1 MRLEDGGAEFD
12 LNNLV
17 TLCVG
22 CHGEQHRGEP
32 ASTGKQALTPRT
44 SLSRK
49 KLQRVEPRPR
59 FSRSTLRNVSPDDE
73 APLIG

>member
-1 MRLEDGGAEFD
+1 MNCGATEHLQVHHVVRLEDGGSEFD

-22 CHGEQHRGEP
+22 CHSEQHRGEP
-32 ASTGKQALTPRT
+32 ASTGRQALTPAACF
-44 SLSRK
+44 SRK
-49 KLQRVEPRPR
+49 SLVNTHVE
-59 FSRSTLRNVSPDDE
+59 DE